1 MSNDQDDRDVFIR
14 LIAHDL
20 RSPLTAMQLNA
31 QLIERAANQDGRG
44 KESRWAGLIASAA
57 RRMDRM
63 IQLLVDAER
72 IRSGR
77 IELGRERIVF
87 AGWLGDWLAEAA
99 LGVDKSRLHLVAGD
113 RTAAVVGDGRRLQ
126 QALLALVEV
135 TAGALEAGAPLS
147 IEVARREATLSCSLR
162 APKLEAV
169 PIQDTRSQLTAGH
182 EIEIYYVETMLKA
195 HAGEL
200 RFVVADPDAIGF
212 DVILPTAPS

>member
-1 MSNDQDDRDVFIR
+1 VSNDQDDRDVFIR

-31 QLIERAANQDGRG
+31 QLIERAANQDARG
-44 KESRWAGLIASAA
+44 KEARWAGLIASAA

-63 IQLLVDAER
+63 IHLLVDAER
-72 IRSGR
+72 IRCGR

-99 LGVDKSRLHLVAGD
+99 LGFDKARLHLVAGD
-113 RTAAVVGDGRRLQ
+113 RTSVVVGDGRRLQ

-135 TAGALEAGAPLS
+135 AAATLEEGAPLS
-147 IEVARREATLSCSLR
+147 IEVARREATLSCSIR
-162 APKLEAV
+162 APKLEIAA
-169 PIQDTRSQLTAGH
+169 IQDTRSLLTAGH
-182 EIEIYYVETMLKA
+182 EIEIHYVETMLKA
-195 HAGEL
+195 HAGQL
-200 RFVVADPDAIGF
+200 RFAVADPDAIGF